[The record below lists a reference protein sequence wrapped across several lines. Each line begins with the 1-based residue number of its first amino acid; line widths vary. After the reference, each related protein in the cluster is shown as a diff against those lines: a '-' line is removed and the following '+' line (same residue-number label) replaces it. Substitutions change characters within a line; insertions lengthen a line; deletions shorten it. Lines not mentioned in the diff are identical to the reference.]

1 MPHIKVAADN
11 KNDVF
16 DLSPLTQNLPHQGL
30 HQGNNHEVSLAEI
43 NRAFNTVVNV
53 QSEI

>member
-1 MPHIKVAADN
+1 MPHINVAADN
-11 KNDVF
+11 INDLF
-16 DLSPLTQNLPHQGL
+16 DLSSLTQNLPPQGM

-43 NRAFNTVVNV
+43 NRPFNIVINV